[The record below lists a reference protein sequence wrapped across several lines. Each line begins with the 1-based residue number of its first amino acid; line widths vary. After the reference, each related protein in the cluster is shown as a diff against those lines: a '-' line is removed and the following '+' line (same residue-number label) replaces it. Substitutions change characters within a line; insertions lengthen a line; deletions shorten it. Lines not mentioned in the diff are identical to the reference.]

1 MVVLERRRFGTVEI
15 SGKGGAAARMSIDEF
30 IEEHRKIKEEIG
42 SCAHIS
48 EVKEKLG
55 IPDDRWN
62 LHEEMFLAA
71 KAVAKPAEDTVCTTE
86 GIKMLFDLLKKMR
99 EKTTY

>member
-42 SCAHIS
+42 
-48 EVKEKLG
+48 
-55 IPDDRWN
+55 
-62 LHEEMFLAA
+62 
-71 KAVAKPAEDTVCTTE
+71 
-86 GIKMLFDLLKKMR
+86 
-99 EKTTY
+99 

>member
-15 SGKGGAAARMSIDEF
+15 SGKGGVAARMSIDEF

-48 EVKEKLG
+48 DVKEKLD
-55 IPDDRWN
+55 IPDDRWR
-62 LHEEMFLAA
+62 LHGRDVLS
-71 KAVAKPAEDTVCTTE
+71 CE
-86 GIKMLFDLLKKMR
+86 GGGEACGRHSMHNRRHKNAL
-99 EKTTY
+99 